1 MNIRSA
7 VSFATLA
14 ICILSAQAIAA
25 DAKRLSEPVEV
36 TDQAEVFGA
45 PLNAD
50 ARSTSLEALLDDPA
64 DYVDTAIRVEA
75 RISEVCQK
83 KGCFMIATSGKQAVR
98 ISFKDYGFFVP
109 TDTGGKTVT
118 VTGTLIERTLSEEQA
133 AHLREDA
140 GSDTIQAG
148 TIYEIVA
155 DAVSIPRS

>member
-1 MNIRSA
+1 MNVRNA
-7 VSFATLA
+7 VSFSTLA
-14 ICILSAQAIAA
+14 ICILFAQAVAA
-25 DAKRLSEPVEV
+25 DVKRLSEPVEIS
-36 TDQAEVFGA
+36 DLAEVFGA
-45 PLNAD
+45 PLNVD
-50 ARSTSLEALLDDPA
+50 ARSTSLETLLDKPA

-83 KGCFMIATSGKQAVR
+83 KGCFMIATSGKQVVR

-118 VTGTLIERTLSEEQA
+118 VTGTLIKRTLSEEQA

-140 GSDTIQAG
+140 GSDTVQAG